1 MKDYERYMNRQKMS
15 DTGMA
20 RLMKLETERPEKGQ
34 RTAGKRQTLPRW
46 AKVVGMAASLL
57 LVVGLCAL
65 PALRWAS
72 QRLNPQPAE
81 EELIFHEVDNV
92 SFTTY
97 RPIGWG
103 MERAMEEQDAA
114 AIFGCAPDDFIGL
127 LEQVGLDQFDMQYYT
142 VDMSNEGDYG
152 YRFWMKGDY
161 ISPRVEEEIP
171 PTVSCIPAN
180 DVWLEIYEGHSY
192 LDEPDWAAL
201 ESQTFH
207 GHQVTAT
214 WNGSYE
220 ASAAFD
226 VESGGKTYG
235 VLYKA
240 CTYGDCDAKDLV
252 TKMVAFLATEGLSI
266 PNNELVFNE
275 VNAIPNNGNAPEGL
289 HQRSMNEA
297 DMAMILCGSEESW
310 GSQCAELGWSEYNV
324 YGWSTP
330 AGRDPET
337 NYAVNYFRFEGI
349 HQSGNVNS
357 FQLALMP
364 NMTDFAAYTAQ
375 NVPNWDALEV
385 STVNGLPVTAAIYFD
400 QASRRYYTAATFVVE
415 DVVCDYGVFFQ
426 AAVKTEAEAK
436 DLVTRAVNYLTRG
449 VFTEM
454 YHSFGGFV
462 MDYEELPQVSQ
473 ERPGMTVGQSRPLSR
488 EEINWVCPS
497 LAEDRE
503 NAWSGWA
510 YFYPDGSLGS
520 ITLSGYVKSGPYVE
534 PDHATAL
541 RHVTI
546 VMGKEEET
554 FRNNYVDGRYLG
566 IETEGPW
573 GNKLRGYWWHDPD
586 FIWGSDAD
594 DLGADVFVCQI
605 DPNLGWVAEVITS
618 QRDATQEE
626 GRWLNID
633 WVTRVVD
640 NLWWKDD
647 LTMETDGIFV
657 RDYDSLDELRGA
669 VDEKFLP
676 YLPTADSLPDYDEFH
691 GYWRRNSGEY
701 ESAEARWSKPW
712 VNTATYSRFSYSGD
726 VDVKWP
732 ITAMGLP
739 QVTDINDRESYDF
752 REHPGLVMPEE
763 TMDYTGGELY
773 EQLRQPT
780 FRASDASLDLIE
792 SRIYW
797 SDEYNSECRFQ
808 LLHDNNVLV
817 NYMFHGMTAEE
828 IWKVVQDTIPG
839 ARVKAT
845 GGYVMEAEKELLAPS
860 ISFDGENYTFTQSL
874 LSSHFCH
881 GDYTVENGR
890 VTVRCDSHH
899 YVFDIVD
906 DDTLR
911 FVAAESSTP
920 VHYKTG
926 LSPEVTDGA
935 VFRWRDVNEKSET
948 TWGPVDP
955 ALQPAVDP
963 PLREP
968 LLR

>member
-81 EELIFHEVDNV
+81 EKLVFHVVDEVP
-92 SFTTY
+92 FTDQA
-97 RPIGWG
+97 IAGG
-103 MERAMEEQDAA
+103 MGMNDMEQAEAA
-114 AIFGCAPDDFIGL
+114 ALFGCAPDDFIGF
-127 LEQVGLDQFDMQYYT
+127 LEQVGLGEFSMEYYT
-142 VDMSNEGDYG
+142 TDIDDSRRFLIRGDYV
-152 YRFWMKGDY
+152 
-161 ISPRVEEEIP
+161 SPIDEEEVP
-171 PTVSCIPAN
+171 PTVSYIPVN
-180 DVWLEIYEGHSY
+180 MVWLEIFEGYSY
-192 LDEPDWAAL
+192 QDELGWAAL
-201 ESQTFH
+201 EPCTFH
-207 GHQVTAT
+207 GHSVTAACVED
-214 WNGSYE
+214 NSR
-220 ASAAFD
+220 ASAVLN

-235 VLYKA
+235 VLYSA
-240 CTYGDCDAKDLV
+240 TTYGDCDAKKLV
-252 TKMVAFLATEGLSI
+252 TKMVSFLTTEGITVPGLT
-266 PNNELVFNE
+266 FNYLDW
-275 VNAIPNNGNAPEGL
+275 VPDNGCAPEGL
-289 HQRSMNEA
+289 DHMR
-297 DMAMILCGSEESW
+297 DMTPDEIEMILGAPSSMGW
-310 GSQCAELGWSEYNV
+310 DGAEVEGHSV
-324 YGWSTP
+324 DM
-330 AGRDPET
+330 GRDPET
-337 NYAVNYFRFEGI
+337 DYPLTYF
-349 HQSGNVNS
+349 S
-357 FQLALMP
+357 FRGYGDNGTEFTLDLMP
-364 NMTDFAAYTAQ
+364 NMTDFATYTAQ
-375 NVPNWDALEV
+375 DIDDWDALETC
-385 STVNGLPVTAAIYFD
+385 TVYNHTVTAMVGPEGNRTHTVAFTEGSRV
-400 QASRRYYTAATFVVE
+400 QAAAAFVVE
-415 DVVCDYGVFFQ
+415 DIVCDYGVYYS
-426 AAVKTEAEAK
+426 VRAK
-436 DLVTRAVNYLTRG
+436 DEATAKDMATKMVEHLTTHG

-454 YHSFGGFV
+454 YRSYGGFV
-462 MDYEELPQVSQ
+462 MDYDELTHVSTQ
-473 ERPGMTVGQSRPLSR
+473 RPGMSVGDSRPLSR
-488 EEINWVCPS
+488 EEINWVCPP
-497 LAEDRE
+497 LAEDGE
-503 NAWSGWA
+503 NAWSGTA
-510 YFYPDGSLGS
+510 YFYPDGNLGS
-520 ITLSGYVKSGPYVE
+520 IVLSGFTNYGGVS
-534 PDHATAL
+534 DSTAV
-541 RHVTI
+541 RYVTI

-828 IWKVVQDTIPG
+828 IWNVVQDTIPG